1 VFAWRTRVARS
12 AAGGPVGDQAGDG
25 QIRPSVGLAA
35 SEVALQGP
43 PLLVLG
49 DGMLHTDPLGRLPFA
64 GLPVGGHLLGW
75 GGLGRWERRGA
86 DPIGNTLA
94 RPR

>member
-1 VFAWRTRVARS
+1 
-12 AAGGPVGDQAGDG
+12 
-25 QIRPSVGLAA
+25 
-35 SEVALQGP
+35 
-43 PLLVLG
+43 VLG